1 MINHRITNLRDQSD
15 LNTPILGAYEHG
27 STRWVLLSPSSA
39 GRVPD
44 FHYLFQS
51 DCGSSYRF
59 EWRGYWHVW
68 RRKPECGNI
77 GHPFRAC
84 PRGCCGW
91 TGPVSPARNPH
102 PDIQGNPNTRNREP
116 QHLKQLLIRRELCVE
131 LRSST

>member
-68 RRKPECGNI
+68 SRKPECDNI
-77 GHPFRAC
+77 GNPFRAGQDRKST
-84 PRGCCGW
+84 PL
-91 TGPVSPARNPH
+91 N
-102 PDIQGNPNTRNREP
+102 
-116 QHLKQLLIRRELCVE
+116 
-131 LRSST
+131 SSHEANSCAVL